1 MKLSTN
7 TTIVASG
14 VLGHTIS
21 ACRLYYPDWFL
32 TGDDLEESVTCFEDN
47 CRLEDYGLSMGA
59 PALKGCCEKTFNSG
73 WEIERCLKENDDCQ
87 DVGGGCTNPRTIVYP
102 TDRKVLYETPSI
114 CCESGLSHVAKDYC
128 VAQSLGEEYKGS
140 NKYYVEDTAATRL
153 IGKWFLSNPTDTV
166 CSKDCITAELTANS
180 GSPESYCAD
189 IPESRVVLFD
199 SVEACCSGALWW
211 INANSC
217 ASRTIGGYTNLW
229 YWYAGND
236 GSKCLKDCDAT
247 AAGASE
253 ECAGH
258 PEDTQAALYQDYA
271 SCCANKFGWD
281 RENCLVSRQQEKLL
295 QDCDG
300 DAPCGGLAPS
310 WITVKHD
317 SVETCCS
324 SHLYWVAKENC
335 IAA

>member
-7 TTIVASG
+7 TTIIASG

-59 PALKGCCEKTFNSG
+59 PTLKGCCEKTFNSG
-73 WEIERCLKENDDCQ
+73 WEIERCLKENGGYRGTNKWYEDEISGKCVQDCE
-87 DVGGGCTNPRTIVYP
+87 DVGGGCTNPGTIVYP

-114 CCESGLSHVAKDYC
+114 CCESGPSHVAKAYC
-128 VAQSLGEEYKGS
+128 EAQSLGEEYKGS

-166 CSKDCITAELTANS
+166 CSKDCGGTAELTSIS

-229 YWYAGND
+229 YAGNE

-258 PEDTQAALYQDYA
+258 PEDMQAALYQDYA
-271 SCCANKFGWD
+271 SCCANKFWWD
-281 RENCLVSRQQEKLL
+281 RENCLVRRQQEKLL
-295 QDCDG
+295 QVQQ
-300 DAPCGGLAPS
+300 S
-310 WITVKHD
+310 IM
-317 SVETCCS
+317 
-324 SHLYWVAKENC
+324 
-335 IAA
+335 